1 MKFRLSYPVRSLRRV
16 LGRGFPV
23 KATCDQAC
31 RVKPTIA
38 IRPRLARR
46 LGIKVPKGPKS
57 GQLVKVAVP
66 AARKNRPG
74 NGIYRARV
82 LKGPFRKLA
91 RVTRAKVR
99 VSSMILDGAGWHH
112 KTVNRWLT
120 LKSKRPLR
128 SGR

>member
-31 RVKPTIA
+31 RVKPAVA

-46 LGIKVPKGPKS
+46 LGIKVPKRLKPL
-57 GQLVKVAVP
+57 QLVRIGAL
-66 AARKNRPG
+66 ATRKTRPG
-74 NGIYRARV
+74 TGIYRVRF
-82 LKGPFRKLA
+82 LKGPSRKLA

-99 VSSMILDGAGWHH
+99 IRSKVLDGAGWHQ

-128 SGR
+128 PGR